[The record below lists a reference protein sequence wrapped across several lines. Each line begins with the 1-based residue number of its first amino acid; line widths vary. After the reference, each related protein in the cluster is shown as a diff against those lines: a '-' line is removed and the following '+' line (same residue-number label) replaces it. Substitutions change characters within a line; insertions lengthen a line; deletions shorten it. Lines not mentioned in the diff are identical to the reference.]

1 MPLLSI
7 VIANYNYG
15 RFLESAIKSVVE
27 QEGFDKCELI
37 VVDGGSTD
45 NSVEVIK
52 KYANGLPP
60 NTPLAQDRLALNANI
75 SWWCSEKDN
84 GQSAA
89 FNKGFR
95 HAQGRFLTWLN
106 ADDVLMQGTV
116 TALDRA
122 VRRYPNCEWFTGNL
136 LQFRDDTSEI
146 ISAPWGP
153 HILPAFIQTFTS
165 PLVIFGPTTFW
176 SASAYMKIGPIDEE
190 LHYSMD
196 TDYWLRM
203 MKAGYRQRR
212 LNHCCWAFRMHAES
226 KTAQYD
232 GHEIDKKIENKW
244 YEELRIVTSRW
255 NYRCSMM
262 KRYIAY
268 AFRALDGSAFIALW
282 RRFFVVGRQLCINH

>member
-1 MPLLSI
+1 MRPLLSI

-15 RFLESAIKSVVE
+15 RFLEAAILSVLRQKSR
-27 QEGFDKCELI
+27 DKLELI
-37 VVDGGSTD
+37 ICDGGSTD
-45 NSVEVIK
+45 NSVAIIK

-60 NTPLAQDRLALNANI
+60 NTLLTQDRHTTDVNI

-84 GQSAA
+84 GQSDA

-106 ADDVLMQGTV
+106 ADDILMQGTV
-116 TALDRA
+116 AALDRA
-122 VRRYPNCEWFTGNL
+122 VRRCPNCEWFTGNL
-136 LQFRDDTSEI
+136 LQFREDTSEV

-153 HILPAFIQTFTS
+153 HVLPAFLQTFTS

-176 SASAYMKIGPIDEE
+176 SANAYAKIGPIDET

-212 LNHCCWAFRMHAES
+212 LNHCCWAFRMHDES
-226 KTAQYD
+226 KTAQY
-232 GHEIDKKIENKW
+232 GARKIDDKVRERW
-244 YEELRIVTSRW
+244 YEELRLITNRLG
-255 NYRCSMM
+255 YRCSLTR
-262 KRYIAY
+262 RYLGYLLRI
-268 AFRALDGSAFIALW
+268 FDGSFIVALL
-282 RRFFVVGRQLCINH
+282 RKYFVVGRRFVQ